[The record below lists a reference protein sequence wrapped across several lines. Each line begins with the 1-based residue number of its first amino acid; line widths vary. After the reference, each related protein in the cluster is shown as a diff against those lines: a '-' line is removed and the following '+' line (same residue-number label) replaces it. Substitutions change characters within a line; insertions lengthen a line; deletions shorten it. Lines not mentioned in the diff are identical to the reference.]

1 MRDVRCQ
8 RIARGLGCGWIG
20 CGGTARLQQPSSSVH
35 ERTGAAPRRR
45 RPWQSCTLGVVCCA
59 SARSVPAGGRPRR
72 GRPLRASYVPALA
85 VLHHPTSSLSPCA
98 PAHARRR
105 RRRPGWSTWPRSA
118 SRPTN
123 QRRSAVRC
131 ARAFRTLD
139 FYCNRNAHS
148 RPGPNMAR
156 PLVSCDGSPRG
167 VPFSGAIVP
176 SLSLS
181 LSRSLS
187 FADCFARGIMELSSS
202 ELDTGWSSL
211 DQLVYELPDELISR
225 LNGLAAAAGGR
236 GGGGGGRR

>member
-1 MRDVRCQ
+1 MN
-8 RIARGLGCGWIG
+8 
-20 CGGTARLQQPSSSVH
+20 
-35 ERTGAAPRRR
+35 ER
-45 RPWQSCTLGVVCCA
+45 RPS
-59 SARSVPAGGRPRR
+59 
-72 GRPLRASYVPALA
+72 
-85 VLHHPTSSLSPCA
+85 
-98 PAHARRR
+98 
-105 RRRPGWSTWPRSA
+105 
-118 SRPTN
+118 
-123 QRRSAVRC
+123 VRC

-225 LNGLAAAAGGR
+225 LNGLAAAAATADAPTVDHGGEDHAQDEEEAEEEVVEDDADGDAEGGEAERTRRLAARAAKRADAEAKHAEVAACRRGPRSR
-236 GGGGGGRR
+236 GGAPCGASGAAAGSHG

>member
-1 MRDVRCQ
+1 MEDFFWDFFGRIEYCVPVRTTNFQTDRRKNQLVMMVQRACLCACQ
-8 RIARGLGCGWIG
+8 LAVWASGPFLSDARV
-20 CGGTARLQQPSSSVH
+20 GGRRAR
-35 ERTGAAPRRR
+35 APR
-45 RPWQSCTLGVVCCA
+45 RPWQSYTLTLVCCA
-59 SARSVPAGGRPRR
+59 SAASAHPCGRSCE

-85 VLHHPTSSLSPCA
+85 VLRHPTSSLSPCA

-187 FADCFARGIMELSSS
+187 FAD
-202 ELDTGWSSL
+202 
-211 DQLVYELPDELISR
+211 
-225 LNGLAAAAGGR
+225 
-236 GGGGGGRR
+236 